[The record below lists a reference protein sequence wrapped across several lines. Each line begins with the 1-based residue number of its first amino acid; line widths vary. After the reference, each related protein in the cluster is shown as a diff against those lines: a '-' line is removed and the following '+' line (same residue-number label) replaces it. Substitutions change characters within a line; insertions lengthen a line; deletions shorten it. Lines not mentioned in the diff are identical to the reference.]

1 MNNIFQ
7 LHNPVIN
14 ALYASL
20 FTWFITAV
28 GAAGVFLFSAVKQK
42 FLDAMLGFTAGVMI
56 AASFWSLLSPA
67 ITMNKLLGNISWLAP
82 MMGFLTGGAFLFL
95 IDKIVPHLHIGEN
108 RARAEGL
115 KTGWRKTFLLFLAIT
130 LHNFPEGLAIGV
142 AFGAASLALPGTSLS
157 GALALTIGI
166 GIQNFPE
173 GFAVSMP
180 FRREGV
186 SRLKSFIYGQ
196 SSALVEPVA
205 AVLGAA
211 SIYFM
216 RPLLP
221 FALSFAAGAMIY
233 VTIEE
238 IIPESQKHSTD
249 VATIGA
255 MIGFAVMMVLDVA
268 FS

>member
-115 KTGWRKTFLLFLAIT
+115 KTGWRKTFLWQSPSTTFLKAWLSVSPSEPLPLLCPEPVFQERSPSQSALAFRTSRKVLLFLCH
-130 LHNFPEGLAIGV
+130 LEGKV
-142 AFGAASLALPGTSLS
+142 
-157 GALALTIGI
+157 
-166 GIQNFPE
+166 
-173 GFAVSMP
+173 
-180 FRREGV
+180 
-186 SRLKSFIYGQ
+186 
-196 SSALVEPVA
+196 
-205 AVLGAA
+205 
-211 SIYFM
+211 
-216 RPLLP
+216 
-221 FALSFAAGAMIY
+221 
-233 VTIEE
+233 
-238 IIPESQKHSTD
+238 
-249 VATIGA
+249 
-255 MIGFAVMMVLDVA
+255 
-268 FS
+268 